1 MQPLK
6 SFPAE
11 PLGIETGAGGRLT
24 AAPGSTVRGQMDL
37 VELADGTPVRF
48 PIVLVNGAKP
58 GPRLYLGAAIHGDE
72 VNGISILAKVIA
84 AIDPA
89 RLAGSIVCVPVQHP
103 LAFYADHRFP
113 VSQFMKSPLDQAPID
128 AWTVFPG
135 DARGNLAQ
143 IVAARLFSLIRECS
157 CAIDI
162 HTPTRGGR
170 YVPIAI
176 LPSMTLG
183 AAAERSLWLAEQ
195 CATGFI
201 MRGERGMY
209 VSRGIS
215 CVEATAAG
223 VPAFTFEIGEGGR
236 LEAAVTDEGTRCID
250 NALIGLGM
258 MDGVRKLPVVSHVM
272 SDFLGLRASRGGLL
286 RTEVELGA
294 VVEKGRVLAT
304 ITDIWGDVVE
314 TVRAP
319 VAGVFVR
326 STTLSN
332 VSTGERAATLGLL

>member
-1 MQPLK
+1 MQAIK
-6 SFPAE
+6 SFPVGKLTAG
-11 PLGIETGAGGRLT
+11 PLG
-24 AAPGSTVRGQMDL
+24 AAPGSVVRGQMDL

-48 PIVLVNGAKP
+48 PVVLVNGAKP

-72 VNGISILAKVIA
+72 VNGIAIVAKVIA

-89 RLAGSIVCVPVQHP
+89 QLAGSIVCVPVQHP

-135 DARGNLAQ
+135 DVKGNLAQ
-143 IVAARLFSLIRECS
+143 IVAGKLFSLIRECS

-176 LPSMTLG
+176 LPSMSLG
-183 AAAERSLWLAEQ
+183 PSAERALWLAEQ

-201 MRGERGMY
+201 VRGERGMY

-236 LEAAVTDEGTRCID
+236 LEQSVTDEGARCIT

-258 MDGVRKLPVVSHVM
+258 IEGERVLPPVSHM
-272 SDFLGLRASRGGLL
+272 LSDFLGLRASRGGLL
-286 RTEVELGA
+286 RTEAELGA
-294 VVEKGRVLAT
+294 VVEKDQLLAT
-304 ITDIWGDVVE
+304 IVDIWGDTVE
-314 TVRAP
+314 TIRAP
-319 VAGVFVR
+319 LAGVFVR

-332 VSTGERAATLGLL
+332 VATGERAATLGLL

>member
-1 MQPLK
+1 MQDLKQFPVGPL
-6 SFPAE
+6 S
-11 PLGIETGAGGRLT
+11 AGPLT
-24 AAPGSTVRGQMDL
+24 AAPGSVVRGQMDL

-48 PIVLVNGAKP
+48 PLVLVNGTKP

-72 VNGISILAKVIA
+72 VNGIAILAKAIT

-89 RLAGSIVCVPVQHP
+89 KLAGSIVCVPVQHP

-135 DARGNLAQ
+135 DVRGNLAQ
-143 IVAARLFSLIRECS
+143 IVAGKLFSLIRECS
-157 CAIDI
+157 CAIDL

-176 LPSMTLG
+176 VPSLG
-183 AAAERSLWLAEQ
+183 MGASAERALWLAEQ

-201 MRGERGMY
+201 VRGDRGMY

-236 LEAAVTDEGTRCID
+236 LEQAVTDEGARCIT

-258 MDGVRKLPVVSHVM
+258 LEGARKLPPVSHVM
-272 SDFLGLRASRGGLL
+272 RDFLGLRASRGGLL

-294 VVEKGRVLAT
+294 VVKKDQVLAT
-304 ITDIWGDVVE
+304 IVDIWGDVVE

-319 VAGVFVR
+319 EPGVFVR

-332 VSTGERAATLGLL
+332 VATGERTATLGLL

>member
-1 MQPLK
+1 MQAIK
-6 SFPAE
+6 SFPAG
-11 PLGIETGAGGRLT
+11 PLSVDTGTAGRLT
-24 AAPGSTVRGQMDL
+24 AAPGSVVRGQMDL

-48 PIVLVNGAKP
+48 PLALVNGSKP
-58 GPRLYLGAAIHGDE
+58 GPRFYLGAAIHGDE
-72 VNGISILAKVIA
+72 VNGVSILAKVIA

-89 RLAGSIVCVPVQHP
+89 KLSGGIICVPVQHP

-113 VSQFMKSPLDQAPID
+113 LSQFMKSPLDQAPID

-135 DARGNLAQ
+135 DVGGNLAQ

-176 LPSMTLG
+176 LPSMSLG
-183 AAAERSLWLAEQ
+183 APAERALWLAEQ

-201 MRGERGMY
+201 VRGERGMY

-223 VPAFTFEIGEGGR
+223 VPAFTFEIGAGGR
-236 LEAAVTDEGTRCID
+236 LERSVTDEGARCVN

-258 MDGVRKLPVVSHVM
+258 LEGERKLPPVSHVM
-272 SDFLGLRASRGGLL
+272 RDFLGLRASRGGLL
-286 RTEVELGA
+286 RTEAELGA
-294 VVEKGRVLAT
+294 VVKQNQTLAT
-304 ITDIWGDVVE
+304 IVDIWGTTVE
-314 TVRAP
+314 TIRAP
-319 VAGVFVR
+319 AAGVFVR

>member
-1 MQPLK
+1 MLALKKFPVGPL
-6 SFPAE
+6 SVGP
-11 PLGIETGAGGRLT
+11 LT
-24 AAPGSTVRGQMDL
+24 AQPGSVVRGHMDL

-48 PIVLVNGAKP
+48 PLVLVNGAKP
-58 GPRLYLGAAIHGDE
+58 GPRFYLGAAIHGDE
-72 VNGISILAKVIA
+72 VNGIAILAKVIA
-84 AIDPA
+84 ALDPA
-89 RLAGSIVCVPVQHP
+89 KLAGSIVCVPVQHP

-135 DARGNLAQ
+135 DLNGNLSQ
-143 IVAARLFSLIRECS
+143 IVAAKLFALIRECS

-176 LPSMTLG
+176 LPSMGLG
-183 AAAERSLWLAEQ
+183 QAAERALWLAEQ
-195 CATGFI
+195 CATGYI
-201 MRGERGMY
+201 VRGERGMY

-236 LEAAVTDEGTRCID
+236 LEEGVTAEGARCIT

-258 MDGVRKLPVVSHVM
+258 IEGERKLPAMNHVM
-272 SDFLGLRASRGGLL
+272 TDFVGLRARRGGLL

-294 VVEKGRVLAT
+294 VVKKGALLAT
-304 ITDIWGDVVE
+304 ITDIFGATVE
-314 TVRAP
+314 TIEAP
-319 VAGVFVR
+319 VPGVFVR

-332 VSTGERAATLGLL
+332 LASGERAATLGVM

>member
-1 MQPLK
+1 MQDLKQFPVGPL
-6 SFPAE
+6 S
-11 PLGIETGAGGRLT
+11 AGPLT
-24 AAPGSTVRGQMDL
+24 AAPGSVVRGQMDL

-48 PIVLVNGAKP
+48 PLVLVNGTKP

-72 VNGISILAKVIA
+72 VNGIAILAQSIA

-89 RLAGSIVCVPVQHP
+89 MLAGSIVCVPVQHP

-135 DARGNLAQ
+135 DVRGNLAQ
-143 IVAARLFSLIRECS
+143 IVAGKLFSLIRECS
-157 CAIDI
+157 CAIDL

-176 LPSMTLG
+176 VPSMSMG
-183 AAAERSLWLAEQ
+183 ASAERALWLAEQ

-201 MRGERGMY
+201 VRGDRGMY

-236 LEAAVTDEGTRCID
+236 LEQAVTDEGARCIA

-258 MDGVRKLPVVSHVM
+258 LEGKRKLPPVSHVM
-272 SDFLGLRASRGGLL
+272 RDFLGLRASRGGLL

-294 VVEKGRVLAT
+294 VVAKDQVLAT
-304 ITDIWGDVVE
+304 IVDIFGDTVE
-314 TVRAP
+314 TIRAP
-319 VAGVFVR
+319 EAGVFVR

>member
-1 MQPLK
+1 MQELK
-6 SFPAE
+6 SFPVA
-11 PLGIETGAGGRLT
+11 PLTVDTGSGGPLT
-24 AAPGSTVRGQMDL
+24 AAPGTIVRGQMDL

-48 PIVLVNGAKP
+48 PIVLVNGSKP
-58 GPRLYLGAAIHGDE
+58 GPRLYLGAAVHGDE
-72 VNGISILAKVIA
+72 VNGIAILAKVIA
-84 AIDPA
+84 GIDPGK
-89 RLAGSIVCVPVQHP
+89 LSGSIICVPVQHP

-135 DARGNLAQ
+135 DVNGNLSQ
-143 IVAARLFSLIRECS
+143 IVAGKLFALIKQCS

-176 LPSMTLG
+176 LPSMSLG
-183 AAAERSLWLAEQ
+183 ASAERALWLAEQ

-201 MRGERGMY
+201 VKGERGMY
-209 VSRGIS
+209 VSRGIC

-223 VPAFTFEIGEGGR
+223 IPAFTFEIGEGGR
-236 LEAAVTDEGTRCID
+236 LEESVTNEGARCIS

-258 MDGVRKLPVVSHVM
+258 MAGERKLPPVSHLM
-272 SDFLGLRASRGGLL
+272 SDFVGLRAHRGGLL

-294 VVEKGRVLAT
+294 VVKKGQLLAT
-304 ITDIWGDVVE
+304 ITDIWGDTVE
-314 TVRAP
+314 KVIAP
-319 VAGVFVR
+319 QDGVFVR

-332 VSTGERAATLGLL
+332 LASGERASTLGVF

>member
-1 MQPLK
+1 MQDLKQFPVGPL
-6 SFPAE
+6 S
-11 PLGIETGAGGRLT
+11 AGPLT
-24 AAPGSTVRGQMDL
+24 AAPGSVVRGQMDL

-48 PIVLVNGAKP
+48 PLVLVNGTKP

-72 VNGISILAKVIA
+72 VNGIAILAQSIA

-135 DARGNLAQ
+135 DVRGNLAQ
-143 IVAARLFSLIRECS
+143 IVAGKLFSLIRECS
-157 CAIDI
+157 CAIDL

-176 LPSMTLG
+176 VPSMSMG
-183 AAAERSLWLAEQ
+183 ASAERALWLAEQ

-201 MRGERGMY
+201 VRGDRGMY

-236 LEAAVTDEGTRCID
+236 LEQAVTDEGARCIA

-258 MDGVRKLPVVSHVM
+258 LEGKRKLPPVSHMM

-294 VVEKGRVLAT
+294 VVAKDQVLAT
-304 ITDIWGDVVE
+304 IVDIFGDTVE
-314 TVRAP
+314 TIRAP

>member
-1 MQPLK
+1 MQAIK
-6 SFPAE
+6 SFPVG
-11 PLGIETGAGGRLT
+11 PLTVGQLS
-24 AAPGSTVRGQMDL
+24 AAPGSSVRGQMDL
-37 VELADGTPVRF
+37 VELADGSPVRF
-48 PIVLVNGAKP
+48 PVVLVNGARP
-58 GPRLYLGAAIHGDE
+58 GPRFYLGAAIHGDE
-72 VNGISILAKVIA
+72 VNGIAILAKVIA
-84 AIDPA
+84 SINPA
-89 RLAGSIVCVPVQHP
+89 KLAGSIVCVPVQHP

-135 DARGNLAQ
+135 DVSGNLAQ
-143 IVAARLFSLIRECS
+143 IVAGKLFSLIRECS

-176 LPSMTLG
+176 LPSMSLG
-183 AAAERSLWLAEQ
+183 ASAERALWLAEQ

-201 MRGERGMY
+201 VRGERGMY

-236 LEAAVTDEGTRCID
+236 LEQSVTDEGARCIT

-258 MDGVRKLPVVSHVM
+258 LKGERKLPPVSHMM

-286 RTEVELGA
+286 RTEAELGA
-294 VVEKGRVLAT
+294 VVKKGQVLAT
-304 ITDIWGDVVE
+304 IVDIWGDKVE
-314 TVRAP
+314 TIRAP
-319 VAGVFVR
+319 LPGVFVR

>member
-1 MQPLK
+1 MQALKTFPVGPLT
-6 SFPAE
+6 
-11 PLGIETGAGGRLT
+11 IDTGSGGPLT
-24 AAPGSTVRGQMDL
+24 AQPGSLVRGQVDL

-48 PIVLVNGAKP
+48 PIVLVNGSKP
-58 GPRLYLGAAIHGDE
+58 GPRFYLGAAIHGDE

-84 AIDPA
+84 SLDPKK
-89 RLAGSIVCVPVQHP
+89 LAGSIVCVPVQHP

-135 DARGNLAQ
+135 DAGGNLSQ
-143 IVAARLFSLIRECS
+143 IVAAKMFALIRECS

-176 LPSMTLG
+176 LPSMSLG
-183 AAAERSLWLAEQ
+183 AAAERALWLAEQ

-201 MRGERGMY
+201 VKGDRGMY

-236 LEAAVTDEGTRCID
+236 LEQSVTDEGARCIT

-258 MDGVRKLPVVSHVM
+258 IEGERRLPPVSHLM
-272 SDFLGLRASRGGLL
+272 SDFLGLRAHRGGLL

-294 VVEKGRVLAT
+294 VVKKGQLLAT

-314 TVRAP
+314 TVVAP
-319 VAGVFVR
+319 QDAVFVR

-332 VSTGERAATLGLL
+332 LATGERAVTLGLL

>member
-1 MQPLK
+1 MQTIKTFPVGTLTAGPL
-6 SFPAE
+6 S
-11 PLGIETGAGGRLT
+11 
-24 AAPGSTVRGQMDL
+24 AAPGRVVRGQMDL

-48 PIVLVNGAKP
+48 PVVLVNGAKP

-72 VNGISILAKVIA
+72 VNGIAILAKVIA

-89 RLAGSIVCVPVQHP
+89 QLAGSIVCVPVQHP

-135 DARGNLAQ
+135 DVKGNLAQ
-143 IVAARLFSLIRECS
+143 IVAGKLFALIRECS

-176 LPSMTLG
+176 LPSMSLG
-183 AAAERSLWLAEQ
+183 PSAERALWLAEQ

-201 MRGERGMY
+201 VRGERGMY
-209 VSRGIS
+209 VSRGIA
-215 CVEATAAG
+215 CVEATAIG

-236 LEAAVTDEGTRCID
+236 LEQSVTDEGARCIT

-258 MDGVRKLPVVSHVM
+258 IEGVRKLPPVAHM
-272 SDFLGLRASRGGLL
+272 MRDFLGLRATKGGLL

-294 VVEKGRVLAT
+294 VVERDQLLAT
-304 ITDIWGDVVE
+304 IVDIWGDTVE
-314 TVRAP
+314 TIRAP

-332 VSTGERAATLGLL
+332 VSTGERVATLGLL

>member
-1 MQPLK
+1 MQALK
-6 SFPAE
+6 TFPAA
-11 PLGIETGAGGRLT
+11 PLTAGTLS
-24 AAPGSTVRGQMDL
+24 AAPGSIVRGQLDL

-48 PIVLVNGAKP
+48 PVVLVNGARP

-72 VNGISILAKVIA
+72 VNGIAILANVIG
-84 AIDPA
+84 AIDPQK
-89 RLAGSIVCVPVQHP
+89 LAGSIVCVPVQHP

-135 DARGNLAQ
+135 DPAGNLAQ
-143 IVAARLFSLIRECS
+143 IVAAKLFALIRECS

-183 AAAERSLWLAEQ
+183 ASAERALWLAEQ

-201 MRGERGMY
+201 VRGERGMY

-236 LEAAVTDEGTRCID
+236 LEDGVTDEGARCVN

-258 MDGVRKLPVVSHVM
+258 LQGERRLPAVSHVM
-272 SDFLGLRASRGGLL
+272 RDFLGLRARRGGLL
-286 RTEVELGA
+286 RTEVALGA
-294 VVEKGRVLAT
+294 VVEKDQRLAS
-304 ITDIWGDVVE
+304 IVDIFGDEVE
-314 TVRAP
+314 VVRAP

-332 VSTGERAATLGLL
+332 VATGERTVTLGLL

>member
-1 MQPLK
+1 MQAIK
-6 SFPAE
+6 SFPPG
-11 PLGIETGAGGRLT
+11 PLTAGPLT
-24 AAPGSTVRGQMDL
+24 AAPGAGVRGQMDL

-48 PIVLVNGAKP
+48 PLVLVNGARP

-72 VNGISILAKVIA
+72 VNGIAILAKVIA

-135 DARGNLAQ
+135 DLKGNLAQ
-143 IVAARLFSLIRECS
+143 IVAAKLFALIRECS
-157 CAIDI
+157 CAIDL

-176 LPSMTLG
+176 LPSMRLG
-183 AAAERSLWLAEQ
+183 AAAERALWLAEQ

-201 MRGERGMY
+201 VRGERGMY

-236 LEAAVTDEGTRCID
+236 LEQSVTDEGARCIT

-258 MDGVRKLPVVSHVM
+258 IEGERKLPPVSHMM

-294 VVEKGRVLAT
+294 VVAKDQVLAT
-304 ITDIWGDVVE
+304 IVDIWGDAAE
-314 TVRAP
+314 TIRAP

-332 VSTGERAATLGLL
+332 VSTGERAATLGLF

>member
-1 MQPLK
+1 MQALK
-6 SFPAE
+6 IFPVE
-11 PLGIETGAGGRLT
+11 PLEIALGGGQSLR
-24 AAPGSTVRGQMDL
+24 AAPGTCVRGQMDL
-37 VELADGTPVRF
+37 IELADGTPVRF
-48 PIVLVNGAKP
+48 PLVVVNGVRP
-58 GPRLYLGAAIHGDE
+58 GPRFYLGAAVHGDE
-72 VNGISILAKVIA
+72 VNGIAILSQVIA
-84 AIDPA
+84 SIDPQQ
-89 RLAGSIVCVPVQHP
+89 LAGSIVCVPVQHP

-135 DARGNLAQ
+135 DLHGNLSQ
-143 IVAARLFSLIRECS
+143 IVAAKLFALIRQCS

-176 LPSMTLG
+176 LPSMSLG
-183 AAAERSLWLAEQ
+183 PAAERALWLAEQ

-201 MRGERGMY
+201 VQGERGMY
-209 VSRGIS
+209 VSRGIC

-236 LEAAVTDEGTRCID
+236 LESEVTDAGVRCIQ

-258 MDGVRKLPVVSHVM
+258 VSGERRLPAVSHLM
-272 SDFLGLRASRGGLL
+272 HNFLGLRATRGGLL
-286 RTEVELGA
+286 RTEVTLGA
-294 VVEKGRVLAT
+294 VVEAGQRLAT
-304 ITDIWGDVVE
+304 ITNIFGDTVE
-314 TVRAP
+314 TITAP
-319 VAGVFVR
+319 QAGVFVR

-332 VSTGERAATLGLL
+332 LSGGERAATLGIK

>member
-1 MQPLK
+1 MQAIK
-6 SFPAE
+6 TFPAGRMSAG
-11 PLGIETGAGGRLT
+11 PLSAAAGT
-24 AAPGSTVRGQMDL
+24 VVRGQMEL

-48 PIVLVNGAKP
+48 PLVLVNGAKP

-72 VNGISILAKVIA
+72 VNGIAIVAKVIA

-89 RLAGSIVCVPVQHP
+89 QLAGSIVCVPVQHP

-135 DARGNLAQ
+135 DIKGNLAQ
-143 IVAARLFSLIRECS
+143 IVAGKLFSLIRECS

-176 LPSMTLG
+176 LPSMSLG
-183 AAAERSLWLAEQ
+183 PSAERALWLAEQ

-201 MRGERGMY
+201 VRGERGMY

-236 LEAAVTDEGTRCID
+236 LEQSVTDEGARCIT

-258 MDGVRKLPVVSHVM
+258 IEGERKLPPVAHMM
-272 SDFLGLRASRGGLL
+272 SDFMGLRASKGGLL

-294 VVEKGRVLAT
+294 VVERDQLLAT
-304 ITDIWGDVVE
+304 IVDIWGDTVE
-314 TVRAP
+314 TIRAP

-332 VSTGERAATLGLL
+332 VATGERAATLGLL